1 MESTHTVIGSR
12 IDDMKSRQGH
22 IVIRVAPGG
31 NSYMIYILDDSEEN
45 FEVTG
50 IHGPYSSN

>member
-1 MESTHTVIGSR
+1 
-12 IDDMKSRQGH
+12 MKSRQGH

-45 FEVTG
+45 FKVTG
-50 IHGPYSSN
+50 VHGPYSSN